1 MLTQERHLQILA
13 QLEEKGTVSV
23 AQLTQLLGASEST
36 VRRDLIALDRLGKL
50 HKVHGGATLTRR
62 DFIRRE
68 EKLDEKLQLHM
79 DEKEMIAAYAA
90 AQVDDTD
97 FVYLDAGS
105 STLLMIDHLQPGA
118 TFVTNGLLHAQRL
131 VAKGMKTYVLGG
143 ELSNTTV
150 PSSVWRQPRIC
161 ITTIFPVFHGT
172 NGIAIRQ
179 GFTTPDTDEA
189 YLKAAAMERSFV
201 SYVLADA
208 SKFDKVSTVS
218 FAPLDQAAIIT
229 DRLPDPEYGERTVVK
244 EVALL

>member
-1 MLTQERHLQILA
+1 MLIC
-13 QLEEKGTVSV
+13 
-23 AQLTQLLGASEST
+23 
-36 VRRDLIALDRLGKL
+36 
-50 HKVHGGATLTRR
+50 
-62 DFIRRE
+62 
-68 EKLDEKLQLHM
+68 
-79 DEKEMIAAYAA
+79 
-90 AQVDDTD
+90 
-97 FVYLDAGS
+97 S
-105 STLLMIDHLQPGA
+105 STNQIYN
-118 TFVTNGLLHAQRL
+118 FS
-131 VAKGMKTYVLGG
+131 KCF
-143 ELSNTTV
+143 
-150 PSSVWRQPRIC
+150 I
-161 ITTIFPVFHGT
+161 GT

>member
-1 MLTQERHLQILA
+1 MMKI
-13 QLEEKGTVSV
+13 GTS
-23 AQLTQLLGASEST
+23 
-36 VRRDLIALDRLGKL
+36 L
-50 HKVHGGATLTRR
+50 HC
-62 DFIRRE
+62 
-68 EKLDEKLQLHM
+68 
-79 DEKEMIAAYAA
+79 
-90 AQVDDTD
+90 
-97 FVYLDAGS
+97 
-105 STLLMIDHLQPGA
+105 
-118 TFVTNGLLHAQRL
+118 LLHAQRL

-143 ELSNTTV
+143 ELKHSTDAIIGLVAAKNLHNYNF
-150 PSSVWRQPRIC
+150 SKCFI
-161 ITTIFPVFHGT
+161 GT

>member
-1 MLTQERHLQILA
+1 M
-13 QLEEKGTVSV
+13 
-23 AQLTQLLGASEST
+23 
-36 VRRDLIALDRLGKL
+36 
-50 HKVHGGATLTRR
+50 
-62 DFIRRE
+62 
-68 EKLDEKLQLHM
+68 
-79 DEKEMIAAYAA
+79 
-90 AQVDDTD
+90 
-97 FVYLDAGS
+97 
-105 STLLMIDHLQPGA
+105 
-118 TFVTNGLLHAQRL
+118 
-131 VAKGMKTYVLGG
+131 
-143 ELSNTTV
+143 
-150 PSSVWRQPRIC
+150 PSSVWLQPRIC
-161 ITTIFPVFHGT
+161 TTTIFPSDFIGT

>member
-79 DEKEMIAAYAA
+79 DYNFSKCFI
-90 AQVDDTD
+90 
-97 FVYLDAGS
+97 
-105 STLLMIDHLQPGA
+105 
-118 TFVTNGLLHAQRL
+118 
-131 VAKGMKTYVLGG
+131 
-143 ELSNTTV
+143 
-150 PSSVWRQPRIC
+150 
-161 ITTIFPVFHGT
+161 GT

>member
-1 MLTQERHLQILA
+1 
-13 QLEEKGTVSV
+13 
-23 AQLTQLLGASEST
+23 
-36 VRRDLIALDRLGKL
+36 
-50 HKVHGGATLTRR
+50 
-62 DFIRRE
+62 
-68 EKLDEKLQLHM
+68 M

-143 ELSNTTV
+143 ALKHTTDAIIGLAAAKNLHNYNF
-150 PSSVWRQPRIC
+150 SKCFI
-161 ITTIFPVFHGT
+161 GT

-189 YLKAAAMERSFV
+189 YLKAPAMERSFV

>member
-36 VRRDLIALDRLGKL
+36 VRRDLIALDRLGK
-50 HKVHGGATLTRR
+50 TRR

-143 ELSNTTV
+143 ELKHTTDAIIGLAAAKNLHNYNF
-150 PSSVWRQPRIC
+150 SKCFI
-161 ITTIFPVFHGT
+161 GT